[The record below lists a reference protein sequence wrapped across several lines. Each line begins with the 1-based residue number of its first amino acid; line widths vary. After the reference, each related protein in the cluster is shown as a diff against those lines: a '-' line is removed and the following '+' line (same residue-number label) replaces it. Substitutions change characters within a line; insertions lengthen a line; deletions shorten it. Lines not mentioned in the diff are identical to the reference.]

1 MIRKHDGH
9 APAIAASAYVDPSA
23 QVIGK
28 VTLGERTSVWCNT
41 TLRGDVN
48 TITVGDDSN
57 IQDNSCLHVD
67 RDAPLVI
74 GKNVVVGHS
83 VTLHGCTVGD
93 DCLIGMGAI
102 VLSHARIGAGS
113 IVAAGALVTE
123 GTHIPPNSLVMGTPA
138 RIVRPVDAAL
148 RTRIAHT
155 WAHYVEQAERHRA
168 GTYPPWNPGAGL

>member
-28 VTLGERTSVWCNT
+28 VTLRERASVWCNT

-48 TITVGDDSN
+48 TIAVGDDSN
-57 IQDNSCLHVD
+57 VQDNSCLHVD

-83 VTLHGCTVGD
+83 VTLHGCTIGD
-93 DCLIGMGAI
+93 NCLIGMGAI

-113 IVAAGALVTE
+113 IVAAGALVVE
-123 GTHIPPNSLVMGTPA
+123 GAEVRPRSVVMGAPAKVRRQTSDEDIA
-138 RIVRPVDAAL
+138 RIRENAQNYVDL
-148 RTRIAHT
+148 SRK
-155 WAHYVEQAERHRA
+155 YLNES
-168 GTYPPWNPGAGL
+168 